1 MSVSNKTNLVFD
13 FTVFLSF
20 LVLANPDMTGM
31 TIHEW
36 LGVAFLAALLTHL
49 LFHWQ
54 WIVNIT
60 ASFFKKLWHSS
71 RLNYVVNLAFLVLMT
86 GALFSGLMISES
98 VLAVLGISIERNPVW
113 EGLHHT
119 LSDASVLVLGL
130 HLALHWKWIV
140 SNFNRYV
147 VQPVVRLF
155 RRERLTEERLAMV
168 SQRASSQQYPV
179 NSEQ

>member
-13 FTVFLSF
+13 FTAFLSF

-54 WIVNIT
+54 WIVNVT
-60 ASFFKKLWHSS
+60 ANFFKKLWHSS

-98 VLAVLGISIERNPVW
+98 VLAFFGIHIEPNPVW
-113 EGLHHT
+113 SGLHHT
-119 LSDASVLVLGL
+119 TSDASIAVLGL

-140 SNFNRYV
+140 TNSTRYI
-147 VQPVVRLF
+147 VQPVLSLF
-155 RRERLTEERLAMV
+155 RRQSEGLV
-168 SQRASSQQYPV
+168 SGQSSVINQADR
-179 NSEQ
+179 